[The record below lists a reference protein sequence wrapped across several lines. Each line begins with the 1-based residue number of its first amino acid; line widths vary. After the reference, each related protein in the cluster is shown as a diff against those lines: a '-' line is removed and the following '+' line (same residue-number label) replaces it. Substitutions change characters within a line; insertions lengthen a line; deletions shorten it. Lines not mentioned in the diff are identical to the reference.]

1 MVITGADMPLPS
13 IADIEAA
20 SLVAWPALE
29 EVRDGAWSVR
39 FSRGYTN
46 RSNSVQ
52 SLDPSDDGDTEARIS
67 KHAADYRGRGLTP
80 VFRVTPLAGPQ
91 TVATLDKMGWAPF
104 GHSLVLARELKK
116 VARPV
121 AAHTQ
126 YFEPADPLW
135 WQKQRDMS
143 EREGKDALGEVVA
156 RIKAP
161 ARGVLLFGG
170 EELEPVAAALVV
182 NVEGIAIFLNVVVAA
197 AARGQGLGRAVMN
210 AGLNWA
216 VQSKATAAALQVAAD
231 NAQAVPLYHSL
242 GFEEVYQYHYRK
254 PAA

>member
-1 MVITGADMPLPS
+1 MPLPS
-13 IADIEAA
+13 VEDIEAA
-20 SLVAWPALE
+20 SLTAWPALE
-29 EVRDGAWSVR
+29 EVRDGSWSVR

-52 SLDPSDDGDTEARIS
+52 SLDPADDGDAEARIS
-67 KHAADYRGRGLTP
+67 RLATDYRSRGLTP

-91 TVATLDKMGWAPF
+91 TVAALDGMGWAPF

-121 AAHTQ
+121 EAHTQ

-135 WQKQRDMS
+135 WQPQRDMS

-156 RIKAP
+156 RIRAP
-161 ARGVLLFGG
+161 ARGVLLFG
-170 EELEPVAAALVV
+170 EDLEPVAAALVV
-182 NVEGIAIFLNVVVAA
+182 NVDGIAMFLNVVVAT

-216 VQSKATAAALQVAAD
+216 ALQSKATSAALQVAAD
-231 NAQAVPLYHSL
+231 NVQAVPLYRSL
-242 GFEEVYQYHYRK
+242 GFEEIYQYHYRR

>member
-1 MVITGADMPLPS
+1 MSLPS
-13 IADIEAA
+13 VQEIEAA

-29 EVRDGAWSVR
+29 DIRDGSWSVR

-46 RSNSVQ
+46 RANSVQ
-52 SLDPSDDGDTEARIS
+52 SLDPADDSDVEARINR
-67 KHAADYRGRGLTP
+67 HAADYRTRGLTP

-91 TVATLDKMGWAPF
+91 TVSTLDTLGWAPF
-104 GHSLVLARELKK
+104 GHSLVMARELKK

-121 AAHTQ
+121 SAHTQ

-135 WQKQRDMS
+135 WQPQRDMS
-143 EREGKDALGEVVA
+143 EREGKDALGEVVT
-156 RIKAP
+156 RITAP
-161 ARGVLLFGG
+161 ARGILLFG
-170 EELEPVAAALVV
+170 EDLEPVAAALVV
-182 NVEGIAIFLNVVVAA
+182 NVEGIAMFLNVVVAA

-216 VQSKATAAALQVAAD
+216 TLQSKATTAALQVAAD
-231 NAQAVPLYHSL
+231 NEQAVPLYRSL
-242 GFEEVYQYHYRK
+242 GFEEIYQYHYRK